1 MKKIIKF
8 LLILTP
14 WFLSTILF
22 GSNSFYKEIN
32 LPFFALPPFL
42 YGIIWTILYVLIA
55 ISIYKIIDKYG
66 FEKKSYLK
74 AIIINYIFN
83 QLYTFFFFGIKNLF
97 LAFVDTLLILISA
110 INLYY
115 ETKKLDEKTSKLL
128 IPYIVF
134 TSFATILSITIYFMN
149 L

>member
-8 LLILTP
+8 ILILLP

-22 GSNSFYKEIN
+22 GSNNFYKELN

-42 YGIIWTILYVLIA
+42 YGIIWSILYILIA
-55 ISIYKIIDKYG
+55 ISIYKIIDKY
-66 FEKKSYLK
+66 ELNQKSYLK
-74 AIIINYIFN
+74 AVIINYVFN
-83 QLYTFFFFGIKNLF
+83 QLYTFLFFNVKNLF

-110 INLYY
+110 INLYS
-115 ETKKLDEKTSKLL
+115 ETKKLDEKASKLL
-128 IPYIVF
+128 IPYIAF
-134 TSFATILSITIYFMN
+134 SAFATILSLTIYFMN